1 MKLPYFADTDTLAVD
16 LRDEPATETEDLTD
30 DVLVDYNALRQIVLL
45 TIEHASRNVDLAG
58 LEIEGLPAVL
68 VRACIATLAGTD

>member
-1 MKLPYFADTDTLAVD
+1 
-16 LRDEPATETEDLTD
+16 
-30 DVLVDYNALRQIVLL
+30 VLVDYNALRQIVLL